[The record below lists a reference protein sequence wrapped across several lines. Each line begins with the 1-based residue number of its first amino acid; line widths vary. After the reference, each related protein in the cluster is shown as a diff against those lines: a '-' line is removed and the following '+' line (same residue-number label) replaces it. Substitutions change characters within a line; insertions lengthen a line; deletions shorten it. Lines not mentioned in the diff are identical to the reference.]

1 MANRGEGK
9 TIDDMY
15 FTDRIECI
23 VAKLPALEVT
33 TSKRS
38 NCEEMGLSAQIEKY
52 SIVMLTQDEV
62 ELSSLIFENIP
73 KFYYL

>member
-1 MANRGEGK
+1 MANRGKGK

-38 NCEEMGLSAQIEKY
+38 NCEEWGFLHRLK
-52 SIVMLTQDEV
+52 
-62 ELSSLIFENIP
+62 NIP
-73 KFYYL
+73 LLC